1 MLLRCFGAAVLFLSV
16 VAAASV
22 LTFAAPIAM
31 LGWPGLLIV
40 NAVCARFEI
49 YEGTPGNFGPMFAA
63 GLVIDVAIYT
73 LLFFFV
79 IRVWKMFSTTS
90 ATKR

>member
-1 MLLRCFGAAVLFLSV
+1 MLLRCFGSAVLFLSV
-16 VAAASV
+16 VAAAST
-22 LTFAAPIAM
+22 LTFAEPIAM

-49 YEGTPGNFGPMFAA
+49 YERTPGNFGPMFAA
-63 GLVIDVAIYT
+63 GLVIDAAIYT

-79 IRVWKMFSTTS
+79 VKGWRMFAGRSV
-90 ATKR
+90 TKR

>member
-16 VAAASV
+16 VATASA
-22 LTFAAPIAM
+22 LTFAEPIAM

-40 NAVCARFEI
+40 DAVCARFEI
-49 YEGTPGNFGPMFAA
+49 YERTPGNFGPMFAV

-73 LLFFFV
+73 FLFFFV
-79 IRVWKMFSTTS
+79 IKVWKMFATTS
-90 ATKR
+90 VTKR